1 MIQLNQNPIVKC
13 IQCFSCFSFQRNHWL
28 SNHYD
33 RKKHPSRAIFQD
45 ISTFFALIYIGHK
58 MKPITRHTIAAW
70 NPLIQEI
77 GIPNN
82 AMQILLILRW
92 DIVSY
97 DDDLLCCCYLFGI
110 EQQYDCK
117 KTMCCQVSGVGR
129 NNKVGNIVGYLW
141 KP

>member
-1 MIQLNQNPIVKC
+1 
-13 IQCFSCFSFQRNHWL
+13 
-28 SNHYD
+28 
-33 RKKHPSRAIFQD
+33 
-45 ISTFFALIYIGHK
+45 

-70 NPLIQEI
+70 NPPIQEI

-97 DDDLLCCCYLFGI
+97 NNDLLCCCYLFGI
-110 EQQYDCK
+110 EQQRDCK

-141 KP
+141 KPWVYTTTTATTMQVHEVQCQWHCVKPKKEKLEA

>member
-1 MIQLNQNPIVKC
+1 
-13 IQCFSCFSFQRNHWL
+13 
-28 SNHYD
+28 
-33 RKKHPSRAIFQD
+33 
-45 ISTFFALIYIGHK
+45 

-129 NNKVGNIVGYLW
+129 NNKVVGYLW
-141 KP
+141 KPWVYTTTVFSRYHHRHHYAGSWSAVALCEAEKREAGGYAITSLFIDTKADQI